1 MASQLPSSQ
10 EEKIEKISNLD
21 GLRNNVHKAY
31 EKFREVRLPG
41 QELLRTV
48 DTCDALSQSL
58 LQQLDVQSSKEQ
70 SRNHDDGRSVR
81 SGLSRR
87 SGASRFS
94 RTSSIIGLKKADVA
108 AELAAKQ
115 AEFNALQEEAKY
127 KEETAKI
134 EAQLRAE
141 ATRIETEL
149 ARRKLELEQLEVK
162 KQIEI
167 ARAKLA
173 AYQEVEDSEDDVNSV
188 EDDLL
193 RMPPIETKSASFSF
207 PEPAQPIQ
215 PASIK
220 HSATDVSASKP
231 IQQTTQQSSRINQSL
246 LQDEN
251 NQLHDQV
258 YQRSSDF
265 QDSTPR
271 VDSTAAPIVTA
282 DSFSMS
288 RLPVPEPTI
297 FSGEPIQYPDWKS
310 SFRALIDRK
319 NLPSSDKMYY
329 LKRYVSGSAKEAI
342 SGLFLQNSSEAYE
355 RAWKILD
362 ERFGHPFIITKA
374 YRDRLQRW
382 PKIGARDHQGLRK
395 FADFLTSVEVATQ
408 VIQGL
413 YVLNDYIENQK
424 LLSKLP
430 DWLISRWNRDA
441 KKCLREEKTSPDFK
455 TFVTFITALSSF
467 LL

>member
-1 MASQLPSSQ
+1 MGSICRRSQSFLASQLPSSQ

-21 GLRNNVHKAY
+21 GLRNNVPKAY
-31 EKFREVRLPG
+31 EKLREVRLPG

-48 DTCDALSQSL
+48 DACDVLTQSL

-115 AEFNALQEEAKY
+115 AEFNALQEEAKH
-127 KEETAKI
+127 KEETAKV

-193 RMPPIETKSASFSF
+193 RMPPIETKSFSSPELRSFW
-207 PEPAQPIQ
+207 PAPR
-215 PASIK
+215 IK
-220 HSATDVSASKP
+220 T
-231 IQQTTQQSSRINQSL
+231 
-246 LQDEN
+246 
-251 NQLHDQV
+251 
-258 YQRSSDF
+258 
-265 QDSTPR
+265 
-271 VDSTAAPIVTA
+271 
-282 DSFSMS
+282 
-288 RLPVPEPTI
+288 
-297 FSGEPIQYPDWKS
+297 SG
-310 SFRALIDRK
+310 
-319 NLPSSDKMYY
+319 
-329 LKRYVSGSAKEAI
+329 
-342 SGLFLQNSSEAYE
+342 
-355 RAWKILD
+355 
-362 ERFGHPFIITKA
+362 
-374 YRDRLQRW
+374 RDRSR
-382 PKIGARDHQGLRK
+382 KSANHGLPAFVR
-395 FADFLTSVEVATQ
+395 S
-408 VIQGL
+408 
-413 YVLNDYIENQK
+413 
-424 LLSKLP
+424 
-430 DWLISRWNRDA
+430 
-441 KKCLREEKTSPDFK
+441 LRNLKQ
-455 TFVTFITALSSF
+455 
-467 LL
+467 